1 MLYENRAARVVDTW
15 RLQGHFAWSGG
26 NPPEENSSALSNRVR
41 GLTLSNQG
49 HFVNAKSGDALKA
62 CYKLLGKM
70 MRRMPW
76 NKGDVWEDDGQDV
89 LEQGDVWEDDG
100 EDVLKLEGCLGG

>member
-1 MLYENRAARVVDTW
+1 MVSHLATRVISLT
-15 RLQGHFAWSGG
+15 
-26 NPPEENSSALSNRVR
+26 PRV
-41 GLTLSNQG
+41 GT
-49 HFVNAKSGDALKA
+49 HYKPA
-62 CYKLLGKM
+62 KLLGKM

-76 NKGDVWEDDGQDV
+76 NKGDIWEDDGQDV

>member
-1 MLYENRAARVVDTW
+1 MGTHYKPA
-15 RLQGHFAWSGG
+15 
-26 NPPEENSSALSNRVR
+26 
-41 GLTLSNQG
+41 
-49 HFVNAKSGDALKA
+49 
-62 CYKLLGKM
+62 KLLGKM